1 MWADNETS
9 EDLLGFKVHADLLIN
24 VINDETVLPV
34 TIGVFGDWGS
44 GKSSILQII
53 KSEFDKDENKDTLCI
68 YFNGWTFEGYDDAK
82 AALLNAILKEL
93 EDNKKMSAEVKA
105 TVKEKAKKLWKS
117 IDWMRGAGMIM
128 KNIALPAVSAYF
140 TGGLSLVPFATQK
153 LSEWGIDSQEK
164 LIAKLQS
171 NEGADFFKSLQN
183 DKQEREDKTNAV
195 ADFRKDFDELLKAT
209 QFKKLVVIIDDLDRC
224 NPDRIIDNLEA
235 VKLFLNVSNTAFIIG
250 ADPRIVKHAI
260 EYRYKQKGKIV
271 DGEDADIV
279 NDYLEK
285 LIQIPY
291 NLPKLSDSEV
301 ETYISLLICKR
312 ELTVEQFKKI
322 HDFFIAFRHR
332 DRYSVCGFAAIK
344 DSIEESQRDKIL
356 QGLVSIPAL
365 VPIITQTLSGNPRQ
379 IKRFLNTLTLRQR
392 LATVANITD
401 FNTAVLAKLMVLEYS
416 NSEIVLFKQ
425 LYDWQVAQK
434 GIPSQIKVLETMVN
448 SCADY
453 AQAKNEIEKID
464 ELKKWSSPRIVNW
477 LKVEPLLSEID
488 LSDYFWL
495 SRDKIASTI
504 PGTSLIPA
512 IVKSLYQKIDSEAMT
527 DAVTKKIITN
537 EVLTLSEFER
547 GIFLEF
553 ASQVLIRNPKK
564 KRAYDIFHLMMD
576 SKVEGAEISYAKS
589 LDLISATDIPPA
601 VGVALKRYD
610 TIEVIKNYIEVKL
623 SKVESTARKA
633 YKTK

>member
-53 KSEFDKDENKDTLCI
+53 KSEFDKDENKDALCI

-93 EDNKKMSAEVKA
+93 EDNKKMSEAVKA

-117 IDWMRGAGMIM
+117 IDWMRGAGMVM

-140 TGGLSLVPFATQK
+140 TGGLSLIPFASQK
-153 LSEWGIDSQEK
+153 LSEWGIDSQDK

-171 NEGADFFKSLQN
+171 EEGKEFFKSLQKDN
-183 DKQEREDKTNAV
+183 EEREDKTNAV
-195 ADFRKDFDELLKAT
+195 ADFRKDFDDLLKAT
-209 QFKKLVVIIDDLDRC
+209 GFKKLVVIIDDLDRC

-235 VKLFLNVSNTAFIIG
+235 VKLFLNVSNTAFVIG

-271 DGEDADIV
+271 DEDDADIV
-279 NDYLEK
+279 KDYLEK

-312 ELTVEQFKKI
+312 ELPTEQFRRI
-322 HDFFIAFRHR
+322 HDFFSVFRQR

-356 QGLVSIPAL
+356 QSLVSIPAL

-392 LATVANITD
+392 LATVANIAD
-401 FNTAVLAKLMVLEYS
+401 FDMAILAKLMVLEYS
-416 NSEIVLFKQ
+416 NSEISLFRQ
-425 LYDWQVAQK
+425 LYDWQVHNK
-434 GIPSQIKVLETMVN
+434 GIPTQIKELESIITIN
-448 SCADY
+448 QDY
-453 AQAKNEIEKID
+453 TKAKQEIEKHD
-464 ELKKWSSPRIVNW
+464 ELKKWNSPRIFNW

-495 SRDKIASTI
+495 SRDRIASTI
-504 PGTSLIPA
+504 PGTSLIPT
-512 IVKSLYQKIDSEAMT
+512 IVKSLYKKLDSESMP
-527 DAVTKKIITN
+527 DAVTKKIITS
-537 EVLTLSEFER
+537 EVLQLTEFEKFS
-547 GIFLEF
+547 FLEF
-553 ASQVLIRNPKK
+553 ASQMLIRNPKK
-564 KRAYDIFHLMMD
+564 KRCYDIFHLMLE
-576 SKVEGAEISYAKS
+576 STVEGTVSYYVKS
-589 LDLISATDIPPA
+589 LNLISVKDIPPA
-601 VGVALKRYD
+601 IGMALGRYD
-610 TIEVIKNYIEVKL
+610 SIEEIKEYIETKL
-623 SKVESTARKA
+623 SKAESTAKKA

>member
-24 VINDETVLPV
+24 VINDDTVLPV

-53 KSEFDKDENKDTLCI
+53 KKEFDKSENQGSLCI

-93 EDNKKMSAEVKA
+93 EDNKKLAEEVKVA
-105 TVKEKAKKLWKS
+105 VKEKAKKLWKS

-140 TGGLSLVPFATQK
+140 SGGLSLLPFAAQK

-171 NEGADFFKSLQN
+171 PEGADFFKSLGKDDVEKDN
-183 DKQEREDKTNAV
+183 RTNIVANFREDFE
-195 ADFRKDFDELLKAT
+195 DLLKAT
-209 QFKKLVVIIDDLDRC
+209 RFKKLVVIIDDLDRC
-224 NPDRIIDNLEA
+224 TPDRLIDNLEA
-235 VKLFLNVSNTAFIIG
+235 VKLFLNVSNTAFVIG

-260 EYRYKQKGKIV
+260 EHRYRQKGKLV
-271 DGEDADIV
+271 EGEDSDIV
-279 NDYLEK
+279 KDYLEK

-312 ELTVEQFKKI
+312 ELPSEQFKKV
-322 HDFFIAFRHR
+322 HDYFITFRQR
-332 DRYSVCGFAAIK
+332 DRYSVCGFATFK
-344 DSIEESQRDKIL
+344 DIIEESQRDRIL
-356 QGLVSIPAL
+356 NSLVSLPSL

-392 LATVANITD
+392 LATVANISD
-401 FNTAVLAKLMVLEYS
+401 FNTAILAKLMVLEYS
-416 NSEIVLFKQ
+416 NSELPLFKQ
-425 LYDWQVAQK
+425 LYDWQVDQK
-434 GIPSQIKVLETMVN
+434 GLPTQINTLESIIKEN
-448 SCADY
+448 PEY
-453 AQAKNEIEKID
+453 LLAKQEIEKLED
-464 ELKKWSSPRIVNW
+464 LKKWSSTRIINW
-477 LKVEPLLSEID
+477 LKVEPLLAGTD

-504 PGTSLIPA
+504 PGTSLIPT
-512 IVKSLYQKIDSEAMT
+512 IVKNVYQKIDKDSLT
-527 DAVTKKIITN
+527 DAVTKKIISQ
-537 EVLTLSEFER
+537 EIATLSDFEL
-547 GIFLEF
+547 GSFLEF
-553 ASQVLIRNPKK
+553 ASQILIRNPKK
-564 KRAYDIFHLMMD
+564 KRGYDIFHLLID
-576 SKVEGAEISYAKS
+576 SKITGAEVIYARS
-589 LDLISATDIPPA
+589 LGLISKTDIPIA
-601 VGVALKRYD
+601 VGESLKRYD
-610 TIEVIKNYIEVKL
+610 SIAEIKSYIDTHLEKGN
-623 SKVESTARKA
+623 STLKKA
-633 YKTK
+633 YKS

>member
-9 EDLLGFKVHADLLIN
+9 EDLLGFKIHADLLIN
-24 VINDETVLPV
+24 VINDEAVLPV

-53 KSEFDKDENKDTLCI
+53 KSEYEKEENKDALCI

-93 EDNKKMSAEVKA
+93 ENNKKMSAEIKA

-117 IDWMRGAGMIM
+117 IDWMRGAGMVM

-140 TGGLSLVPFATQK
+140 TGGLSLIPFASQK
-153 LSEWGIDSQEK
+153 LSEWGIDSQEN
-164 LIAKLQS
+164 LVAKLQS
-171 NEGADFFKSLQN
+171 EEGAEFFKLL
-183 DKQEREDKTNAV
+183 KEEEREDKTNAV

-209 QFKKLVVIIDDLDRC
+209 EFKKLIVIIDDLDRC

-235 VKLFLNVSNTAFIIG
+235 VKLFLNVSKTAFIIG

-260 EYRYKQKGKIV
+260 EYRYKQNGKIV
-271 DGEDADIV
+271 DAEDADIV
-279 NDYLEK
+279 KDYLEK

-312 ELTVEQFKKI
+312 ELTTEHFKKI
-322 HDFFIAFRHR
+322 LDFFSAFRQR

-344 DSIEESQRDKIL
+344 DSIEEAHRDKIL
-356 QGLVSIPAL
+356 QSLVSIPAL

-392 LATVANITD
+392 LAMVANISD
-401 FNTAVLAKLMVLEYS
+401 FNTAILAKLMVLEYS
-416 NSEIVLFKQ
+416 NTEIALFKQ
-425 LYDWQVAQK
+425 LYDWQVDKK
-434 GIPSQIKVLETMVN
+434 GIPSEIKLLETIVDAN
-448 SCADY
+448 PEY
-453 AQAKNEIEKID
+453 PEAKQEIEKHE

-477 LKVEPLLSEID
+477 LKVEPSLSDID

-495 SRDKIASTI
+495 SRDRIASTI
-504 PGTSLIPA
+504 PGASLVPT
-512 IVKSLYQKIDSEAMT
+512 IVRSLYQKIDIESMT
-527 DAVTKKIITN
+527 DAVTKKIITT
-537 EVLTLSEFER
+537 EILALSEFEKHC
-547 GIFLEF
+547 FFEF
-553 ASQVLIRNPKK
+553 ASQMLIRNPKK
-564 KRAYDIFHLMMD
+564 KRAYDIFHLMID
-576 SKVEGAEISYAKS
+576 SKVENVETVYAKS
-589 LDLISATDIPPA
+589 LDLISANNIPPA

-610 TIEVIKNYIEVKL
+610 TIEVIKEFIETKL
-623 SKVESTARKA
+623 IKVESTAKKA
-633 YKTK
+633 YKSK